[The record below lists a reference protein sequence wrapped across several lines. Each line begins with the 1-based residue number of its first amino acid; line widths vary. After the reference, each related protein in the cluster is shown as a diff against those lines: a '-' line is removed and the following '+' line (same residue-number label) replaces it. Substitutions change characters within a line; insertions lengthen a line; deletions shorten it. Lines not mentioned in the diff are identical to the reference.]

1 MIAGGEQNV
10 PLILGALFSGV
21 EQNVPQHAQALI
33 TSLEGGEQ
41 NVPYILR
48 ALISGVEQNVPHHAQ
63 ALITSLERTIL
74 AMRSLVG
81 NKKFHSTGAQ

>member
-21 EQNVPQHAQALI
+21 EQNVPQHAAQALI
-33 TSLEGGEQ
+33 TSLEGAEQ

-48 ALISGVEQNVPHHAQ
+48 ALISGVEQNVPP
-63 ALITSLERTIL
+63 
-74 AMRSLVG
+74 
-81 NKKFHSTGAQ
+81 